1 MKKNDIA
8 FDFQNK
14 IRKYL
19 DSLYDDQ
26 NSNRV
31 IEETL
36 IDKLSI
42 SLKQELLLRSN
53 REKLERF
60 IFFKNNFSEESI
72 KKMTLSLKNKC
83 YFPEEILIK
92 VT

>member
-1 MKKNDIA
+1 MKKNGIT
-8 FDFQNK
+8 FNFQNK
-14 IRKYL
+14 IRKYV

-26 NSNRV
+26 NSNRN
-31 IEETL
+31 IEEKL

-53 REKLERF
+53 RETIEKF
-60 IFFKNNFSEESI
+60 IFFKNNFSEDSI
-72 KKMTLSLKNKC
+72 KKMTLSLKNKS